1 MMMME
6 MKTLLLLQLQL
17 GVCVS
22 LPPPSSVSISSFN
35 MQHTLSFLPSLESP
49 THCRYA
55 VQTVRLSRRKSWRSV
70 AACSELMAGQTC
82 NLTLVFKD
90 PFESYLARVK
100 AYTSSQT
107 SNWTQ
112 SAHFQPLTDTV
123 FGPPGLTVSGCGN
136 CLLLHLTV
144 PASGGLKQQLQLR
157 DLYRSLEFQV
167 KRTRDGAQYLMSVP
181 FSEQVVISY
190 LQTGVEYCVSVRVSG
205 LLTSTSSLFS
215 QPHCAFT
222 SPPSPLDKSVLLVL
236 GLTGAL
242 CALCLFL
249 SGLVIYRGGR
259 SFRRCSLLSALVC
272 Q

>member
-1 MMMME
+1 
-6 MKTLLLLQLQL
+6 
-17 GVCVS
+17 
-22 LPPPSSVSISSFN
+22 

-167 KRTRDGAQYLMSVP
+167 KRTRDGAQ
-181 FSEQVVISY
+181 
-190 LQTGVEYCVSVRVSG
+190 TGVEYCVSVRVSG